1 MTTEKISLT
10 YPAAP
15 KGGVVDDYHGV
26 SVADPYRWLEDA
38 DSTETRQWIAG
49 ENAVTEKYLHALPAR
64 RTLRKRLEALW
75 DYEKF
80 GVPFQ
85 RSGRYFYSKNNGLQ
99 NQSVLYVM
107 DGLKGEPKVL
117 LDPNGLSKDGTVAL
131 DSFSISEDG
140 RLMAYSLAASGSD
153 WVEWRVRDVQTA
165 EDLPDHLK
173 WSKFSGAA
181 WAHDGSGFYYNRYAE
196 PQAGKQLEQ
205 ANYNQQVCF
214 HRTGTPQADD
224 TLVYERPDHKEWMFG
239 AEVTDD
245 GKYLV
250 LEVAKDT
257 GARNGVFVK
266 DLMKPDSGFTELLKD
281 FDAQYSLVGNEGSL
295 FWFKTNLD
303 APRGRLIAI
312 DIDHPEKDRWRS
324 LIPEVRET
332 LEGVS
337 LVHDSFVAT
346 YLKDAHSVVRHFDLA
361 GKYLGAIDLP
371 GLGAAGGFGGRRE
384 DAETFYSYSGFTA
397 PPTVYRYDFVSGKT
411 EVFREP
417 KVDFNPDEFTSEQ
430 VFYTSK
436 DGTRVPMF
444 IAYKNGLKRD
454 GTAPTVLYGYG
465 GFNASMTP
473 FFSVTN
479 LVWMEMGGI
488 FAMPGIR
495 GGGEYGEEWHLAG
508 TVARKQNVFD
518 DFIAAAEYLIR
529 EKYTSTPK
537 LAISGGSN
545 GGLLVGACLV
555 QRPDLFGAAMPAVGV
570 MDMLRYQKF
579 TIGWAWASDYGTSD
593 DPDQFKALYAY
604 SPLQNIKPGVKY
616 PATIITTGDHDDRVV
631 PAHSFKFAATLQ
643 AAQAGDA
650 PILIRIDTKAGH
662 GGGKPT
668 AKVLDEIAD
677 KYAFLCQVLGVDAS
691 ALR

>member
-1 MTTEKISLT
+1 MTQDIASLS
-10 YPAAP
+10 YPVAP
-15 KGGVVDDYHGV
+15 KGDVVDNYHGV
-26 SVADPYRWLEDA
+26 TVADPYRSLENA
-38 DSTETRQWIAG
+38 DSPETAKWIAD
-49 ENAVTEKYLHALPAR
+49 ENRLTRGVLDKIPAR
-64 RTLRKRLEALW
+64 HILRKRIEALW

-85 RSGRYFYSKNNGLQ
+85 RGGRYFISRNDGLQ
-99 NQSVLYVM
+99 SQSVIYVL
-107 DGLKGEPKVL
+107 DSIKASPRVL
-117 LDPNGLSKDGTVAL
+117 LDPNTLSKDGTVAL

-140 RLMAYSLAASGSD
+140 KTMAYSLAASGSD
-153 WVEWRVRDVQTA
+153 WVEWRVRDVITA
-165 EDLPDHLK
+165 QDLPDYLK

-181 WAHDGSGFYYNRYAE
+181 WVHDGSGFYYNRYAE
-196 PQAGKQLEQ
+196 PDPAKQLEA
-205 ANYNQQVCF
+205 ANYNQQVYF
-214 HRTGTPQADD
+214 HQLGTPQSDD
-224 TLVYERPDHKEWMFG
+224 KLIYERPDHKEWMFG
-239 AEVTDD
+239 AGVTDD
-245 GKYLV
+245 GRYLV
-250 LEVAKDT
+250 LSVAKDT
-257 GARNGVFVK
+257 GARNAVFVK
-266 DLMKPDSGFTELLKD
+266 NLAEPDSGFVELLKD
-281 FDAQYSLVGNEGSL
+281 FDAQYDLVGNDGSL
-295 FWFKTNLD
+295 FWFKTNSE
-303 APRGRLIAI
+303 APKGKLIAI
-312 DIDHPEKDRWRS
+312 DINDPAKGEWKT

-332 LEGVS
+332 LEAVS

-346 YLKDAHSVVRHFDLA
+346 YLQDAHSVVRHFDLA
-361 GKYLGAIDLP
+361 GKYLGAIALP
-371 GLGAAGGFGGRRE
+371 GLGSAGGFEGRRE
-384 DAETFYSYSGFTA
+384 DTETFYSCSGFTS
-397 PPTVYRYDFVSGKT
+397 PPTVYRYDFVTAKS

-417 KVDFNPDEFTSEQ
+417 KVEFNPDEFASEQ

-444 IAYKNGLKRD
+444 IAYRKGLKRN

-479 LVWMEMGGI
+479 LVWMEMGGV

-508 TVARKQNVFD
+508 TLARKQNVFD

-579 TIGWAWASDYGTSD
+579 TIGWSWASDYGTSD
-593 DPDQFKALYAY
+593 DAEQFNALYAY
-604 SPLQNIKPGVKY
+604 SPLHNIKQGVKY

-677 KYAFLCQVLGVDAS
+677 KYAFLCKVLDVAP
-691 ALR
+691 

>member
-1 MTTEKISLT
+1 MSAENTRLS
-10 YPAAP
+10 YPAAA
-15 KGGVVDDYHGV
+15 KGDVVDNYHGV
-26 SVADPYRWLEDA
+26 NVADPYRWLENA
-38 DSTETRQWIAG
+38 DSPETGKWIAD
-49 ENAVTEKYLHALPAR
+49 ENKLTRSYLDAIPAR
-64 RTLRKRLEALW
+64 QLLRKRIEALW

-85 RSGRYFYSKNNGLQ
+85 RGGKYFYSKNDGLQ

-107 DGLKGEPKVL
+107 DGLHATPRVL
-117 LDPNGLSKDGTVAL
+117 LNPNTLSKDGTVAL
-131 DSFSISEDG
+131 DSYSVSEDG
-140 RLMAYSLAASGSD
+140 RFMAYSLAASGSD
-153 WVEWRVRDVQTA
+153 WVEWRVRDVKTA
-165 EDLPDHLK
+165 EDTPDHLR

-196 PQAGKQLEQ
+196 PDPSKQLEA
-205 ANYNQQVCF
+205 ANYNQQVYF
-214 HRTGTPQADD
+214 HELGTAQPDD
-224 TLVYERPDHKEWMFG
+224 RLVYERPDHKEWMFG
-239 AEVTDD
+239 TEVTDD

-266 DLMKPDSGFTELLKD
+266 DLAKPDSGFTELLKD
-281 FDAQYSLVGNEGSL
+281 FDAQYNLVGNEGTL

-303 APRGRLIAI
+303 SPRGRLIAI
-312 DIDHPEKDRWRS
+312 DIDHPERDRWRT

-346 YLKDAHSVVRHFDLA
+346 YLQDAHSVVRHFDLD
-361 GKYLGAIDLP
+361 GKYLGAISLP

-384 DAETFYSYSGFTA
+384 DAETFYSYAGFTT
-397 PPTVYRYDFVSGKT
+397 PPTVFRYDFTSAKS
-411 EVFREP
+411 EVFQAP
-417 KVDFNPDEFTSEQ
+417 KVEFDPDKFTSEQ

-454 GTAPTVLYGYG
+454 GAAPTVLYGYG

-479 LVWMEMGGI
+479 LAWMEMGGI

-508 TVARKQNVFD
+508 TLARKQNVFD

-593 DPDQFKALYAY
+593 DPEQFKALYAY

-677 KYAFLCQVLGVDAS
+677 KYAFLCKVMGVTP
-691 ALR
+691 